1 MPTPPPPPSEKA
13 PMSQRSFVINE
24 LLQTERDY
32 IADLELVNIVFY
44 KPLLDRKILA
54 AKDVLSLFSVRDQM
68 VFSRICSFAYV
79 VTLLRTSN
87 KSRTSIRPC

>member
-1 MPTPPPPPSEKA
+1 
-13 PMSQRSFVINE
+13 MSQRSFVINE

-68 VFSRICSFAYV
+68 VFSPHLLIC
-79 VTLLRTSN
+79 LRRDS
-87 KSRTSIRPC
+87 P